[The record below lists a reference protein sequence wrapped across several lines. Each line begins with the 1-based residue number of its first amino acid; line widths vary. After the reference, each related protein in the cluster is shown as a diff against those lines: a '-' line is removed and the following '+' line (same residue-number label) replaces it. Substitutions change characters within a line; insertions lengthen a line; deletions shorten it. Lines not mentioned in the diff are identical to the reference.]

1 MTRRPLASMG
11 ASVVGLLLLL
21 TGAVGCAS
29 MGAESFDA
37 RGSVALLKV
46 DVPLREPTWV
56 SEPGVLIALAA
67 DEPRVVKLDPGAET
81 PAGEA
86 QSSPPGEGAV
96 VASEDLEDAGENLAT
111 YLRKPGQAYLPQ
123 PDLGRVAVLDVADL
137 SVEETLEMG
146 DAPPLEAATQLN
158 SDTLF
163 TLSRD
168 GSTVT
173 AFDLEGGEVLDGVE
187 VGAGEGAMLETFEK
201 ASNPSFWV
209 ADREGVSSYHGDPA
223 PIRRLTGYGIGVNDI
238 AVDHESSQRAY
249 VAEAGSGR
257 VVALEG
263 DPEGLLEGELLEVAA
278 RDLGEEAR
286 LLEATATEVYAATE
300 NRLFVMR
307 REDLSVEEV
316 VDFRGALRDGALER
330 ASVSGMAVGKDNVY
344 LTLEGQPYALSVDKP

>member
-11 ASVVGLLLLL
+11 ASVAGLLLLL
-21 TGAVGCAS
+21 AVAVGCAS
-29 MGAESFDA
+29 VGAESFDA

-137 SVEETLEMG
+137 SVEETIEIG

-173 AFDLEGGEVLDGVE
+173 AFDLEDGEILDEVE

-209 ADREGVSSYHGDPA
+209 ADLEGVSFYHGDPT
-223 PIRRLTGYGIGVNDI
+223 PITRLTGYGIGVNDI
-238 AVDHESSQRAY
+238 AVDHESSQRVY

-257 VVALEG
+257 VVAVEG

-286 LLEATATEVYAATE
+286 HLEATATEVYAVTE

-316 VDFRGALRDGALER
+316 VDFRGPLRDGALER
-330 ASVSGMAVGKDNVY
+330 APVSGMAVGKDNVY

>member
-1 MTRRPLASMG
+1 MTRLLFTRTLGPA
-11 ASVVGLLLLL
+11 GLLLLL
-21 TGAVGCAS
+21 LGAVGCAS
-29 MGAESFDA
+29 VGAEAFDA

-67 DEPRVVKLDPGAET
+67 DEPRVVKLDLGAET

-86 QSSPPGEGAV
+86 QSSPAGGGAV
-96 VASEDLEDAGENLAT
+96 IASEEVEDAGALAT
-111 YLRKPGQAYLPQ
+111 YHRKPGLVYLPQ

-137 SVEETLEMG
+137 SVEETLEIG
-146 DAPPLEAATQLN
+146 DAPPLEAATQSN

-173 AFDLEGGEVLDGVE
+173 AFDLEGGEILDEVE

-209 ADREGVSSYHGDPA
+209 ADREGVSFYHGDPA
-223 PIRRLTGYGIGVNDI
+223 PIGRLTGYRIGVNDI
-238 AVDHESSQRAY
+238 AADHESSQRAY

-263 DPEGLLEGELLEVAA
+263 DPEGKLLEVAV
-278 RDLGEEAR
+278 RELGEEAR
-286 LLEATATEVYAATE
+286 HLEATATEVYAATE
-300 NRLFVMR
+300 NGLFVMR

-316 VDFRGALRDGALER
+316 VEFRGPLPAGALKN
-330 ASVSGMAVGKDNVY
+330 APVSGMAVGKDNAY